1 MSALI
6 RHFRNM
12 ALNNQWANRRLL
24 AACDA
29 LDRGEF
35 SAPRTGF
42 FPSIRETLTHNLMVD
57 LFYLDALEEG
67 GIGQALREDFR
78 APKDCA
84 DLAFEQ
90 ERADARL
97 VAFCEGLEP
106 GDLARQ
112 VETDRGDEGRVPERI
127 EHMLAHLFQH
137 QIHHRGQAHA
147 MLSET
152 SVAPP
157 QLDEFFLDYDR
168 APDAPPRLN

>member
-1 MSALI
+1 MSALV

-12 ALNNQWANRRLL
+12 ALNNAWANRRLL
-24 AACDA
+24 GACDR
-29 LDRGEF
+29 LEPGEF

-57 LFYLDALEEG
+57 LYYLDALEQG
-67 GIGQALREDFR
+67 GAGRAVCETFR

-97 VAFCEGLEP
+97 IAFCERLTP
-106 GDLARQ
+106 ADLGRP
-112 VETDRGDEGRVPERI
+112 VPTDRGAKGRMDERI
-127 EHMLAHLFQH
+127 EHLLAHLFQH
-137 QIHHRGQAHA
+137 QIHHRGQAHG
-147 MLSET
+147 MLSGT

-168 APDAPPRLN
+168 APDAPPRVD

>member
-1 MSALI
+1 MSALV

-12 ALNNQWANRRLL
+12 ALNNAWANRRLL
-24 AACDA
+24 DACDA
-29 LDRGEF
+29 LEPGEF

-67 GIGQALREDFR
+67 GAGQALRQNFR

-90 ERADARL
+90 EHADARL
-97 VAFCEGLEP
+97 TAFCDRLTP
-106 GDLARQ
+106 DDLVRE
-112 VETDRGDEGRVPERI
+112 VVTDRGEKGRVPERI
-127 EHMLAHLFQH
+127 EHLLAHLFQH

-147 MLSET
+147 MLSGT

-168 APDAPPRLN
+168 APDAPPRID